1 MVNIYVSSF
10 IGHMLWRT
18 NAVLML
24 HRLAYLENK
33 QNDIQC

>member
-10 IGHMLWRT
+10 IGHMLWRIK
-18 NAVLML
+18 AFLL
-24 HRLAYLENK
+24 LQRLAYLENK